1 MKVKFL
7 GIKNQ
12 ARKSGCSSC
21 GSRRVSNYSFQREK
35 RMTLPSGQRK
45 SFVAGTVYEVMEHDG
60 LFLIGQTYNL
70 NGTLSKMFEK
80 VE

>member
-1 MKVKFL
+1 
-7 GIKNQ
+7 
-12 ARKSGCSSC
+12 
-21 GSRRVSNYSFQREK
+21 
-35 RMTLPSGQRK
+35 MTLPSGQRK

>member
-7 GIKNQ
+7 GMKNQ
-12 ARKSGCSSC
+12 ARRSGCSSC
-21 GSRRVSNYSFQREK
+21 GSRRVSNHSFQREK
-35 RMTLPSGQRK
+35 IMTLPSGQRK
-45 SFVAGTVYEVMEHDG
+45 MFVAGETYEVIEHDG

-70 NGTLSKMFEK
+70 NGSLSKLFEK